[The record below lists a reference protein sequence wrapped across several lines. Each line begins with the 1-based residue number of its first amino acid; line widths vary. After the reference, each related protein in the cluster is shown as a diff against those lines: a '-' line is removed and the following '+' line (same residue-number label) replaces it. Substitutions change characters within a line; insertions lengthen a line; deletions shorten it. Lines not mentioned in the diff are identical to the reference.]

1 MSEQPPGGPREPADS
16 GLPSEQQ
23 PGWYFDPNGLPVMLN
38 APGPQPHVPRAPRG
52 LPRAP
57 RQPRNRKTRNALIG
71 IGGLVAIIVAVIV
84 ATAHNPS
91 SAGNTAASSSLSATP
106 STVATA
112 SPSGCA
118 GQAIS
123 WRDNGGQSQTE
134 TVITD
139 MGHVQSA
146 GSTLGT
152 DLSAGTDTSRAATS
166 LKTDVTSLQSDVQ
179 TAQANPPPTC
189 VPHLTADQS
198 AGLTNAA
205 KAALNCENA
214 IKEVGSANY
223 NVAVSDLEAATA
235 AIAISEEMFQDAT
248 SDVQHSTTGN

>member
-38 APGPQPHVPRAPRG
+38 APGPQPQVPRAPR
-52 LPRAP
+52 R
-57 RQPRNRKTRNALIG
+57 PRNRKTRNALVG
-71 IGGLVAIIVAVIV
+71 IGSLVAIIVAVIV

-91 SAGNTAASSSLSATP
+91 STGNTAATSSRSAAP
-106 STVATA
+106 SAVAAA

-139 MGHVQSA
+139 MGHVQTA
-146 GSTLGT
+146 ASTLGT
-152 DLSAGTDTSRAATS
+152 DLSAGTDTSRAETS
-166 LKTDVTSLQSDVQ
+166 LKTDATSLQSDAQ
-179 TAQANPPPTC
+179 TAQANPPPSC
-189 VPHLTADQS
+189 VPHLTAAES
-198 AGLTNAA
+198 AALNNAS

-223 NVAVSDLEAATA
+223 NVTVSDIEAATT